1 MVDKRQSLRLRWT
14 IVFKTNLS
22 VNDDEKI
29 WVNFLYISCDLG
41 IAIYFTLE
49 FGKYLFH
56 FCFLHYYCLG
66 ITRKLCEQLST
77 YPSNDPTKVNWW
89 QVMVNVRLVE
99 GVGVHLFWYWH
110 LSTCGYPSKTL
121 TQKSLPLFS
130 ANVPSLNKLISYEN
144 FTNCLE
150 IWSEDS
156 WNIKLYE
163 GIPFFEIGKYLIS
176 KLDRKIAKQQIEIS
190 KNPRTILKT
199 NPSGLKLCRN
209 LLMRSVLITD
219 FLKGTPSD

>member
-1 MVDKRQSLRLRWT
+1 MITRKCVLLKKLSKR
-14 IVFKTNLS
+14 IPITNS
-22 VNDDEKI
+22 PNWK
-29 WVNFLYISCDLG
+29 NFLYISCDLG
-41 IAIYFTLE
+41 ISIYFTLG
-49 FGKYLFH
+49 FGKHLFH

-89 QVMVNVRLVE
+89 QVMVSVRLVS
-99 GVGVHLFWYWH
+99 GRDRCAFVLILTFIHLW
-110 LSTCGYPSKTL
+110 LPI
-121 TQKSLPLFS
+121 QKSLPLFS

-176 KLDRKIAKQQIEIS
+176 KLDRKIAKQQTEIS
-190 KNPRTILKT
+190 KNPRTMLKT
-199 NPSGLKLCRN
+199 NPCGRCWYPLFSKEHRLIGVFAPQ
-209 LLMRSVLITD
+209 SVYD
-219 FLKGTPSD
+219 